1 MLLLVHCCQYDAAE
15 LFNYTPETIW
25 LQKHPRLQWVR
36 ICSLGGGFTFAAVR
50 CSAVVLLL
58 CWTWTCWVCPVLLTT
73 VCLLLCFRQTGIFG
87 RGVFGS
93 SPRNCRTLG
102 HLQCRSL
109 YIANRRERERE
120 RDRGETETVN
130 GIGAILK
137 LETSRRVM
145 GIHNALLQ
153 LFWATLEL
161 LWC

>member
-1 MLLLVHCCQYDAAE
+1 MMQLSFLMTPQKQSDRKNTPDCSGFGSARWGEVSPLLQCDARLMSCCCAE
-15 LFNYTPETIW
+15 PGHAESVLSCWP
-25 LQKHPRLQWVR
+25 LSA
-36 ICSLGGGFTFAAVR
+36 C
-50 CSAVVLLL
+50 CSASD
-58 CWTWTCWVCPVLLTT
+58 
-73 VCLLLCFRQTGIFG
+73 RQEFLA
-87 RGVFGS
+87 GVS
-93 SPRNCRTLG
+93 SAAPPK
-102 HLQCRSL
+102 LQDSGTSAMQKSI
-109 YIANRRERERE
+109 YSQQEGE

>member
-1 MLLLVHCCQYDAAE
+1 MMQPSIFNDTTIRPQKTPPTAVGWDLLV
-15 LFNYTPETIW
+15 
-25 LQKHPRLQWVR
+25 
-36 ICSLGGGFTFAAVR
+36 GGGFHLCCSAMLSCCPAAVLYLDML
-50 CSAVVLLL
+50 SLS
-58 CWTWTCWVCPVLLTT
+58 CPADH
-73 VCLLLCFRQTGIFG
+73 CLPAALPRTDRNFWPGCLRQL
-87 RGVFGS
+87 
-93 SPRNCRTLG
+93 PQNCRTLG

-109 YIANRRERERE
+109 YIANRKGE

-145 GIHNALLQ
+145 GIYNALLQ